1 MKRMRTLTRSLR
13 ETFGLDEL
21 RPGQAEVIAAVLG
34 GEDALAVMPTG
45 AGKSLC
51 YQLPAL
57 HLEGTTIVV
66 SPLIAL
72 MKDQSDKL
80 RELGLEAVEVNST
93 ITGRAEAVNLR
104 RIGEA
109 RSDFVFTT
117 PERMAEP
124 GFLQTLRDTA
134 IDFVVIDE
142 AHCISQWGH
151 DFRPSYLA
159 LRQAV
164 RELDDPPILALT
176 ATATE
181 EVVEDIRRQLGR
193 PEMRVFRTGIF
204 RPNLLLEVEH
214 VSGPAEKEGELV
226 RLLGELEGGGI
237 VYCAT
242 VRNVGEVSRLLQR
255 EGFDAEGYHGRL
267 PAGRRH
273 EVQDRFMAGELKA
286 MVATNAF
293 GLGIDKSDIR
303 FVVHYDMP
311 GSLEAYY
318 QEAGR
323 AGRDGDPACCALL
336 YDRRDRRTQLFFLGG
351 RYPDAEDVR
360 AVYEGLGRGDPDSA
374 GLTAAEVQRAVP
386 AVARNK
392 VRVVL
397 ALLKDAGLVR
407 GRRGVR
413 FARTAREATPASLER
428 LATAYRE
435 RGERDREKLERME
448 EYARTAYCRWVPLHR
463 WFEQEMPVDRCGSC
477 DNCRKGVAELAG
489 KPVNEVA

>member
-1 MKRMRTLTRSLR
+1 MTRMRTLTRSLR

-21 RPGQAEVIAAVLG
+21 RPGQADVIRAVLG

-72 MKDQSDKL
+72 MKDQADKL

-93 ITGRAEAVNLR
+93 ITGKAEAVNLR
-104 RIGEA
+104 RIGED

-124 GFLQTLRDTA
+124 AFLETLRGTA
-134 IDFVVIDE
+134 LDFVVIDE

-151 DFRPSYLA
+151 DFRPAYLA
-159 LRQAV
+159 LGQAV
-164 RELDDPPILALT
+164 RELGNPPILALT
-176 ATATE
+176 ATATD
-181 EVVEDIRRQLGR
+181 EVVEDIGRQLGR
-193 PEMRVFRTGIF
+193 PGIRIFRTGIF
-204 RPNLLLEVEH
+204 RPNLGLEVEH
-214 VSGPAEKEGELV
+214 VSGATEKQGELI
-226 RLLGELEGGGI
+226 RRLGELEGTGI

-242 VRNVGEVSRLLQR
+242 VRGVGEVSRFLQG
-255 EGFDAEGYHGRL
+255 EGFEVEAYHGRL
-267 PAGRRH
+267 AAAKRH
-273 EVQDRFMAGELKA
+273 EVQDRFMAGRLKA
-286 MVATNAF
+286 MIATNAF
-293 GLGIDKSDIR
+293 GLGIDKPDIR

-360 AVYEGLGRGDPDSA
+360 AVAGALGAVSDPA
-374 GLTAAEVQRAVP
+374 GASVAELQRSVP
-386 AVARNK
+386 AVARK
-392 VRVVL
+392 KTRVVL
-397 ALLKDAGLVR
+397 ALLKEAGLVR
-407 GRRGVR
+407 ERRGARFVR
-413 FARTAREATPASLER
+413 TARTASADSLEQ
-428 LATAYRE
+428 LASACRK

-463 WFEQEMPVDRCGSC
+463 WFGQEMPLDRCGSC
-477 DNCRKGVAELAG
+477 DNCRKGIAERAG
-489 KPVNEVA
+489 KPVDEVA